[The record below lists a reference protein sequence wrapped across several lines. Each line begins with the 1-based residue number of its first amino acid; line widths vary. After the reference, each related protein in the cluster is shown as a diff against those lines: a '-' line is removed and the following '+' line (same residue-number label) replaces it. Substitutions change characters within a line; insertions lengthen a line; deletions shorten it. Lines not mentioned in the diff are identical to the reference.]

1 MASRKRA
8 ASDTSGGDKRA
19 VLKQPRAD
27 TSRQDHH
34 PPSVSLV
41 YPSLTQPSPRAVP
54 FQRPLPLISFSY
66 NKGREL
72 EFSDAAM
79 RYYIDP
85 PPGADLGF
93 GYDRWVRRPEE
104 KGRLDG
110 LLRAVSEIRK
120 HEASDPAIGVISW
133 RGTMTKVLTAP
144 YEDRDGWELNVMH
157 TNGTLYFEEFISDS
171 RLKEKDDMTPRQ
183 RVQTYYG
190 YAFES
195 WCTASQPD
203 APSGWGGDVDTSIQ
217 WCRVVKTKLGDT
229 RIVIGGEVDC
239 VKSKHTG
246 NKDLMVELKTSMN
259 IRGYRDEERF
269 EKKLLK
275 FYFQSF
281 LLGVPEIIV
290 GFRTPN
296 GQLATVQP
304 FKTLEI
310 PRMVRGKPNAW
321 DAQICLDWG
330 ERFLT
335 WIKKSVMSGNVAPES
350 VWRVKFSPRVG
361 VELTLLHDTGRREV
375 EAGEDRVGFLPT
387 WYWEEI
393 QTRSSEH
400 SNASCLDPTPGSV
413 TAASSPL
420 PRGWQI

>member
-1 MASRKRA
+1 MASRNRA
-8 ASDTSGGDKRA
+8 ASDLDIDGDKRA
-19 VLKQPRAD
+19 EQPRTD
-27 TSRQDHH
+27 I
-34 PPSVSLV
+34 PSATLT
-41 YPSLTQPSPRAVP
+41 YPSLSQTSPRAVP

-79 RYYIDP
+79 RYYVDP

-110 LLRAVSEIRK
+110 LLRAISEARRRCT
-120 HEASDPAIGVISW
+120 SDSVIGVVSW
-133 RGTMTKVLTAP
+133 RGIMTKILTAP
-144 YEDRDGWELNVMH
+144 YEDRDGWELNIMH
-157 TNGTLYFEEFISDS
+157 KNGTLYFEEFISDS
-171 RLKEKDDMTPRQ
+171 RLKEKDDMTPQQ

-195 WCTASQPD
+195 WCTASRPD

-239 VKSKHTG
+239 VKNGG
-246 NKDLMVELKTSMN
+246 NSDLMVELKTSMN
-259 IRGYRDEERF
+259 IRGHRDEERF

-296 GQLATVQP
+296 GKLTTVQS
-304 FKTLEI
+304 FKTLEL

-321 DAQICLDWG
+321 DAQICLDWA
-330 ERFLT
+330 EKFLT
-335 WIKKSVMSGNVAPES
+335 WVKKNVTSRIVAPES
-350 VWRVKFSPRVG
+350 VWRVKFTPRVG
-361 VELTLLHDTGRREV
+361 VELTLLHDIARKEV
-375 EAGEDRVGFLPT
+375 EAGEDRIGFLPT

-393 QTRSSEH
+393 QMSPSEH
-400 SNASCLDPTPGSV
+400 GSASCPDPTPRPV
-413 TAASSPL
+413 TAESCSL
-420 PRGWQI
+420 PKGWQI

>member
-1 MASRKRA
+1 MAPRKRTA
-8 ASDTSGGDKRA
+8 DTSDGDNRA
-19 VLKQPRAD
+19 ALKQPRTD
-27 TSRQDHH
+27 TSHLH
-34 PPSVSLV
+34 PSVSLV
-41 YPSLTQPSPRAVP
+41 YPSVTQPSPRTVP

-66 NKGREL
+66 NQGREL

-85 PPGADLGF
+85 PPGADLGY

-110 LLRAVSEIRK
+110 LLRAISETRRR
-120 HEASDPAIGVISW
+120 EASDPAIGVISW
-133 RGTMTKVLTAP
+133 RGTMTKILTAP
-144 YEDRDGWELNVMH
+144 YEDRDGWELNIMH
-157 TNGTLYFEEFISDS
+157 KNGTLYFEEFISDS
-171 RLKEKDDMTPRQ
+171 RLKEKDDTAPHQ
-183 RVQTYYG
+183 RVQMYYG

-203 APSGWGGDVDTSIQ
+203 APSGWGGDVDTSVQ

-239 VKSKHTG
+239 VKNSG
-246 NKDLMVELKTSMN
+246 EKDLMVELKTSMN

-296 GQLATVQP
+296 GQLTTVQP

-330 ERFLT
+330 DRFLT
-335 WIKKSVMSGNVAPES
+335 WVRKNVVSGTVTPES
-350 VWRVKFSPRVG
+350 VWRVKFTPRVG

-393 QTRSSEH
+393 CSSEH
-400 SNASCLDPTPGSV
+400 SSASSLDPTPGSV
-413 TAASSPL
+413 AAASSSL